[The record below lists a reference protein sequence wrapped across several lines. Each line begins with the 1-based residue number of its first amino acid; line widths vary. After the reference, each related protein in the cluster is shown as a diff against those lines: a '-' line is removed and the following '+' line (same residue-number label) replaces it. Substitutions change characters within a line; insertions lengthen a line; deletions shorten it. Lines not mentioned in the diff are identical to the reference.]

1 MLIHE
6 QSDME
11 VVGEATNG
19 REAIEKAH
27 ALSPDVTLL
36 DISMP
41 EGSGIT
47 AIGQILHICP
57 HTRILVLTMHTDPA
71 YVRSA
76 LAAGGTGYLAKRSAH
91 SDLLIAIRTV
101 YRGRMFVD
109 PTVTGSLVQDLLKH
123 RTNGLS
129 PHAGRTGNLLS
140 LREREVL
147 QLLVQGYTN
156 REIADRL
163 FVSVKTVETHRSR
176 GTQKLGVQ
184 GRADLVRYASE
195 SGLFT
200 PESLMPDDGNR

>member
-1 MLIHE
+1 MLIHA

-27 ALSPDVTLL
+27 ELSPDVTLL
-36 DISMP
+36 DITMP

-47 AIGQILHICP
+47 VIGQILHICP

-76 LAAGGTGYLAKRSAH
+76 LAAGGTGYLAKRSAD
-91 SDLLIAIRTV
+91 SDLLIAIRAV
-101 YRGRMFVD
+101 HRGRTFVD
-109 PTVTGSLVQDLLKH
+109 PTVTESLVQELLKH
-123 RTNGLS
+123 RANGVS
-129 PHAGRTGNLLS
+129 PQPGRTRNLLS

-156 REIADRL
+156 RQIVDRL

-176 GTQKLGVQ
+176 VTQKLGVK
-184 GRADLVRYASE
+184 GRANLVRYASE

-200 PESLMPDDGNR
+200 PENLMPDDGKR